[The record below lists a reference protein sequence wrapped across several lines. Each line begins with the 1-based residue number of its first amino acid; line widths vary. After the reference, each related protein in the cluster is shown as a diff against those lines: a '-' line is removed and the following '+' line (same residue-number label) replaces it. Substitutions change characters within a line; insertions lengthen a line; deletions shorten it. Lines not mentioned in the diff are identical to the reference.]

1 MKASREHKI
10 TVILELNEK
19 EARWLMALTQ
29 NPMMPVNDGT
39 IDESEENLEMRK
51 NFFDTIKEQL
61 G

>member
-1 MKASREHKI
+1 MKASRECKI

>member
-1 MKASREHKI
+1 MKASRECKI

-29 NPMMPVNDGT
+29 NPMMPVYDGA
-39 IDESEENLEMRK
+39 IDELEENLEMRK

>member
-1 MKASREHKI
+1 MKASRERKI

-29 NPMMPVNDGT
+29 NPMIPVNDGT
-39 IDESEENLEMRK
+39 IDELEENLEMRK

>member
-1 MKASREHKI
+1 MKASRERKI